1 MLNELLLLSGNNIPF
16 QPAQIII
23 HQPTIK
29 EIALIGED
37 MFYTG
42 CEMLTFSKDNLSEED
57 RNNLVHQTDFEILM
71 SILMSRNLPSEAKKN
86 KIALMMVLSL
96 LFPDYEIKLGLKEIL
111 LSKED
116 EVHSINSQN
125 FEKFKEILIQIF
137 CLRGI
142 SSSNSSEYN
151 PGGQLAKQIAD
162 KFKKRRQILA
172 AQQGEQKISILSRYV
187 SILSVGERKDMN
199 DLLQYTIYQLFDEFN
214 RYELKEEFDYILK
227 ARLAGAR
234 DLKDPDNWKKDI
246 HE

>member
-1 MLNELLLLSGNNIPF
+1 MLNELLLLSGNDIPF
-16 QPAQIII
+16 QSAQITI

-29 EIALIGED
+29 EIGLIGEEA
-37 MFYTG
+37 FYAG

-57 RNNLVHQTDFEILM
+57 RNNLVHQNDFEILM
-71 SILMSRNLPSEAKKN
+71 SILMSRDLPLVVRKN
-86 KIALMMVLSL
+86 KVSLLLVLSL
-96 LFPDYEIKLGLKEIL
+96 LFPGYEVQLKPKEIL

-125 FEKFKEILIQIF
+125 FENFKEILIQIF
-137 CLRGI
+137 CLRGV
-142 SSSNSSEYN
+142 SSKDSSDYN
-151 PGGQLAKQIAD
+151 PSGQLARQIAE
-162 KFKKRRQILA
+162 KFKKRRQVLA

-187 SILSVGERKDMN
+187 SILSIGERKDMN
-199 DLLQYTIYQLFDEFN
+199 ALLNYTVYQLFDEFH